1 MADLKSLIRV
11 RKHTVEQKQ
20 KVVAALYEEA
30 TKLENEKNAMLTT
43 LAEEEAKSADMPL
56 EMLSYIGPYR
66 EAVQLRVA
74 AIGIVAKN
82 LEARIQIAQDDM
94 RQAFSEL
101 KKVEITQEK
110 REDEEKAELD
120 KKESN
125 ELDDIA
131 IEAFLRRQKEE
142 EGA

>member
-1 MADLKSLIRV
+1 MADLNSLIRV
-11 RKHTVEQKQ
+11 RKHIVEQKQ

-30 TKLENEKNAMLTT
+30 EKIENEKQELLAS
-43 LAEEEAKSADMPL
+43 LAEEEAKSVDMPL
-56 EMLSYIGPYR
+56 DMLPFLGPYR
-66 EAVQLRVA
+66 EAVTLRVEA
-74 AIGIVAKN
+74 MEVVAKN

-94 RQAFSEL
+94 RIAFSEL

-120 KKESN
+120 KKESD

-131 IEAFLRRQKEE
+131 IEAFRRRREE
-142 EGA
+142 EA

>member
-66 EAVQLRVA
+66 DAVQLRVA

-120 KKESN
+120 KKESD

-131 IEAFLRRQKEE
+131 IEAFRRRREE
-142 EGA
+142 EA